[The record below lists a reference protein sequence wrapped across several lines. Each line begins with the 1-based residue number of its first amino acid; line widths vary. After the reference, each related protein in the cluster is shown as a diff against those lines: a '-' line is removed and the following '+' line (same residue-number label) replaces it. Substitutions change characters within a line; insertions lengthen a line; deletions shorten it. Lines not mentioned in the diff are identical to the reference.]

1 MKDIT
6 TALMQQFRR
15 EHKAA
20 RRYMALLLALALLTS
35 LFVNWQLHSVG
46 IAQTADYQCGEIEH
60 QHTAECYEKVLVCGY
75 EEGEPEDWNA
85 TKPDDSAFPDA
96 DYGVEQ
102 SEADIAAHSAEPEPE
117 YIFVPHQHTDDCY
130 QEVKT
135 LTCYQEEHVH
145 TDDCFD
151 PEDGSLI
158 CDLFEHTHD
167 DSCYSIEYELV
178 CGLEEGELVEEP
190 NPDYVPVDE
199 EAFAVFDDAVALQP
213 VVDDS
218 SLDTPV
224 HHHTDACYEEVL
236 VCGLPEHHHT
246 VNCLS
251 DPLADVEDEET
262 WSAKTNVVLTGAWA
276 DDLTAVAKS
285 QLGYQQSERNFQLD
299 DEDQTTVRHYTRYG
313 AWYGNAYGAWD
324 VMFLSYCLNY
334 ANVPQTTVPQRAG
347 VQALRSDL
355 RGSEWLKAAAEV
367 ELVPGDIV
375 FYNSITT
382 ETVAVEEDAPQIM
395 DDSADADIA
404 LLSLEPAA
412 AEPQTEERTVSTE
425 TVGIVSDVDAD
436 TGTLT
441 VISGD
446 VDGKVAE
453 VSLRADEITDV
464 IDLAAAH
471 KAQEEGERAEPDG
484 VEPAGD
490 EETSL
495 VIWATGPVSQ
505 VSPYAVALLSDEAAD
520 DVSTA
525 AETVKSLDRHIT
537 SITFQKES
545 GTGSQKQW
553 TDIPEGE
560 TVKDGDTIQLVVN
573 FKLPDGTFP
582 SGSGTMT
589 YQLPGGLKLDKK
601 IETDV
606 IIDVATGNSMGT
618 YSIDTNG
625 LVTMNFTGI
634 GRGAAFDGKL
644 TFKAKADLATAPDG
658 KISFGNNM
666 ELQVTK
672 KDPDL
677 SIKKELTNYQ
687 DKGVSWWSNENRG
700 YYAYWKVTV
709 STKNGSGGTVKISDK
724 ITGFPG
730 KHNTTDIP
738 ITLWKVAADGVQT
751 RLTVGNDPY
760 QYTVSADGSELSF
773 AALPE
778 LNEGEKYILYYATKA
793 ADEDLKAMYGTGK
806 PNIMY
811 NTAAAETDTVKTVS
825 SGEKRITYNRNIIQ
839 KTGVLNADGLIEWTV
854 VVRAPLDGPT
864 DFLKDYTFQDV
875 LPGNVTLSGE
885 INVQIEGA
893 QTTYVTMKPEDMKG
907 GIKLSELSDN
917 AKTAYRFTIT
927 YKTTVPTD
935 GSASVTNRAYI
946 ADNLWAE
953 DTVPVSQGI
962 WKLTKTH
969 NRTDNNNIA
978 YWDLSAVNATG
989 ADHFELTDTIGNT
1002 TDGSDRHY
1010 AIASELQKAIEDG
1023 LTLYLTGSN
1032 STLNYAQVE
1041 KYLTITYFDAFNNK
1055 VDANDANTHVLSF
1068 TVAVKK
1074 AEGDDSIAVRQMVL
1088 KDVPTHEVRSG
1099 KPEGADWIFTNN
1111 AKITQDGSTKAS
1123 DSAEDVYRSSVF
1135 EKSVAIDGKRQDY
1148 ITGDTTVNY
1157 DDVKDQKL
1165 LYRIR
1170 LVTTGTETGNIVITD
1185 TMPTGTELTVNGD
1198 KLRLYVDNEQC
1209 SWNPAER
1216 WHVTYDETNKKLTVE
1231 VYGCNDGKQHVIELL
1246 YEVSFKNDSRW
1257 KDLLTSDI
1265 AYTNEAKWGSET
1277 AAIKTTVHKDI
1288 APLIKTGKQLK
1299 DKNGNWTNNVTYT
1312 VIINPS
1318 AQKLGTTGTLK
1329 LKDKAEIIRGNSFY
1343 GHNVRLYHYERDKDV
1358 SSLTQVEEG
1367 LYHIDDPEPDYWLC
1381 MTVPDKT
1388 ALLLQYDIEFDPGSY
1403 TQPKLSNTVH
1413 LEGIAQGTAEDVNFK
1428 TNDSSVQI
1436 TRGQLVIHKMDAET
1450 SKFLPDAE
1458 FTIDYYDTGSSMFK
1472 TFMPGTTDANGELT
1486 FSITSAEQT
1495 LSPNVLYRLT
1505 ETKAPDNYILDSTPK
1520 YLFFYEKGA
1529 DPKEAFKTALGD
1541 TPITDHDKTVTV
1553 DDVTFGCSTNTTQLT
1568 VRNTYN
1574 RLTVKKYWLS
1584 AADGRP
1590 LAEADIPVKSIQ
1602 VELYRYTEGQ
1612 TAQDAVLMDTQNLN
1626 KDNGWS
1632 FTWSGENQIPA
1643 ADINGKKYCYFVKE
1657 VTTGNWVT
1665 EITNNNGIQTG
1676 KIFITNKVYSGYVLP
1691 STGGMGTVPFAA
1703 VGGMLT
1709 VGAALLLAKRKKHEE
1724 KGE

>member
-1 MKDIT
+1 
-6 TALMQQFRR
+6 
-15 EHKAA
+15 
-20 RRYMALLLALALLTS
+20 
-35 LFVNWQLHSVG
+35 
-46 IAQTADYQCGEIEH
+46 
-60 QHTAECYEKVLVCGY
+60 
-75 EEGEPEDWNA
+75 
-85 TKPDDSAFPDA
+85 
-96 DYGVEQ
+96 
-102 SEADIAAHSAEPEPE
+102 
-117 YIFVPHQHTDDCY
+117 
-130 QEVKT
+130 
-135 LTCYQEEHVH
+135 
-145 TDDCFD
+145 
-151 PEDGSLI
+151 
-158 CDLFEHTHD
+158 
-167 DSCYSIEYELV
+167 
-178 CGLEEGELVEEP
+178 
-190 NPDYVPVDE
+190 
-199 EAFAVFDDAVALQP
+199 
-213 VVDDS
+213 
-218 SLDTPV
+218 
-224 HHHTDACYEEVL
+224 
-236 VCGLPEHHHT
+236 
-246 VNCLS
+246 
-251 DPLADVEDEET
+251 
-262 WSAKTNVVLTGAWA
+262 
-276 DDLTAVAKS
+276 
-285 QLGYQQSERNFQLD
+285 
-299 DEDQTTVRHYTRYG
+299 
-313 AWYGNAYGAWD
+313 
-324 VMFLSYCLNY
+324 
-334 ANVPQTTVPQRAG
+334 
-347 VQALRSDL
+347 
-355 RGSEWLKAAAEV
+355 
-367 ELVPGDIV
+367 
-375 FYNSITT
+375 
-382 ETVAVEEDAPQIM
+382 
-395 DDSADADIA
+395 
-404 LLSLEPAA
+404 
-412 AEPQTEERTVSTE
+412 
-425 TVGIVSDVDAD
+425 
-436 TGTLT
+436 
-441 VISGD
+441 
-446 VDGKVAE
+446 
-453 VSLRADEITDV
+453 
-464 IDLAAAH
+464 
-471 KAQEEGERAEPDG
+471 
-484 VEPAGD
+484 
-490 EETSL
+490 
-495 VIWATGPVSQ
+495 
-505 VSPYAVALLSDEAAD
+505 
-520 DVSTA
+520 
-525 AETVKSLDRHIT
+525 
-537 SITFQKES
+537 
-545 GTGSQKQW
+545 
-553 TDIPEGE
+553 
-560 TVKDGDTIQLVVN
+560 
-573 FKLPDGTFP
+573 
-582 SGSGTMT
+582 MT

-601 IETDV
+601 IETDW
-606 IIDVATGNSMGT
+606 IIDAATGKSMGT

-634 GRGAAFDGKL
+634 GSGAAFDGKL

-1170 LVTTGTETGNIVITD
+1170 LVTTGTETGEIVIED
-1185 TMPTGTELTVNGD
+1185 ALPDGTELTVNGD
-1198 KLRLYVDNEQC
+1198 KIRLYVDNKQYGWYE
-1209 SWNPAER
+1209 SSR
-1216 WHVTYDETNKKLTVE
+1216 WSLDRYNKQTNKLTVH
-1231 VYGCNDGKQHVIELL
+1231 VYDCNDGKQHVIELL

-1257 KDLLTSDI
+1257 KDLFTSDVL
-1265 AYTNEAKWGSET
+1265 YENSAKLRGSDKS
-1277 AAIKTTVHKDI
+1277 AAIKTTVHKNI
-1288 APLIKTGKQLK
+1288 SPLIKTGKQLK
-1299 DKNGNWTNNVTYT
+1299 DKNGNWTNNVTYK

-1329 LKDKAEIIRGNSFY
+1329 LRDKAEIIRGNSFY
-1343 GHNVRLYHYERDKDV
+1343 GHNVRLYRYERDKDV
-1358 SSLTQVEEG
+1358 SSLTQVDEG
-1367 LYHIDDPEPDYWLC
+1367 LYHIDDPEGEYWLC
-1381 MTVPDKT
+1381 MTVPDGV
-1388 ALLLQYDIEFDPGSY
+1388 ALLLQYDIEFDPGNF
-1403 TQPKLSNTVH
+1403 TDPKLSNTVQ
-1413 LEGIAQGTAEDVNFK
+1413 LEGVAQGTAEDVNFK
-1428 TNDSSVQI
+1428 TNESSVQI

-1458 FTIDYYDTGSSMFK
+1458 FTIDSYNKNLGEFEK
-1472 TFMPGTTDANGELT
+1472 FMSGTTGANGELT
-1486 FSITSAEQT
+1486 FSFTSAEQT

-1505 ETKAPDNYILDSTPK
+1505 ETKAPTNYNLDSTPK

-1529 DPKEAFKTALGD
+1529 DAKEAFKTALGD
-1541 TPITDHDKTVTV
+1541 NPITDHDKTVTV

-1602 VELYRYTEGQ
+1602 VELYRYTEGE
-1612 TAQDAVLMDTQNLN
+1612 TAQNAVPVNTQYLN
-1626 KDNGWS
+1626 KGNGWS
-1632 FTWSGENQIPA
+1632 FTWSGESQIPA
-1643 ADINGKKYCYFVKE
+1643 ADENGKKYCYFVKE
-1657 VTTGNWVT
+1657 VATGNWVT
-1665 EITNNNGIQTG
+1665 EINNNNGIQTG

>member
-1 MKDIT
+1 M
-6 TALMQQFRR
+6 
-15 EHKAA
+15 
-20 RRYMALLLALALLTS
+20 
-35 LFVNWQLHSVG
+35 
-46 IAQTADYQCGEIEH
+46 
-60 QHTAECYEKVLVCGY
+60 
-75 EEGEPEDWNA
+75 
-85 TKPDDSAFPDA
+85 
-96 DYGVEQ
+96 
-102 SEADIAAHSAEPEPE
+102 
-117 YIFVPHQHTDDCY
+117 
-130 QEVKT
+130 
-135 LTCYQEEHVH
+135 
-145 TDDCFD
+145 
-151 PEDGSLI
+151 
-158 CDLFEHTHD
+158 
-167 DSCYSIEYELV
+167 
-178 CGLEEGELVEEP
+178 
-190 NPDYVPVDE
+190 
-199 EAFAVFDDAVALQP
+199 
-213 VVDDS
+213 
-218 SLDTPV
+218 
-224 HHHTDACYEEVL
+224 
-236 VCGLPEHHHT
+236 
-246 VNCLS
+246 
-251 DPLADVEDEET
+251 
-262 WSAKTNVVLTGAWA
+262 
-276 DDLTAVAKS
+276 
-285 QLGYQQSERNFQLD
+285 
-299 DEDQTTVRHYTRYG
+299 
-313 AWYGNAYGAWD
+313 
-324 VMFLSYCLNY
+324 
-334 ANVPQTTVPQRAG
+334 
-347 VQALRSDL
+347 
-355 RGSEWLKAAAEV
+355 
-367 ELVPGDIV
+367 
-375 FYNSITT
+375 
-382 ETVAVEEDAPQIM
+382 
-395 DDSADADIA
+395 
-404 LLSLEPAA
+404 
-412 AEPQTEERTVSTE
+412 
-425 TVGIVSDVDAD
+425 
-436 TGTLT
+436 
-441 VISGD
+441 
-446 VDGKVAE
+446 
-453 VSLRADEITDV
+453 
-464 IDLAAAH
+464 
-471 KAQEEGERAEPDG
+471 
-484 VEPAGD
+484 
-490 EETSL
+490 
-495 VIWATGPVSQ
+495 
-505 VSPYAVALLSDEAAD
+505 
-520 DVSTA
+520 
-525 AETVKSLDRHIT
+525 
-537 SITFQKES
+537 
-545 GTGSQKQW
+545 
-553 TDIPEGE
+553 
-560 TVKDGDTIQLVVN
+560 
-573 FKLPDGTFP
+573 
-582 SGSGTMT
+582 
-589 YQLPGGLKLDKK
+589 
-601 IETDV
+601 
-606 IIDVATGNSMGT
+606 
-618 YSIDTNG
+618 
-625 LVTMNFTGI
+625 
-634 GRGAAFDGKL
+634 
-644 TFKAKADLATAPDG
+644 
-658 KISFGNNM
+658 
-666 ELQVTK
+666 
-672 KDPDL
+672 
-677 SIKKELTNYQ
+677 
-687 DKGVSWWSNENRG
+687 
-700 YYAYWKVTV
+700 
-709 STKNGSGGTVKISDK
+709 KISDK
-724 ITGFPG
+724 ITGFPA

-875 LPGNVTLSGE
+875 LPGNVILSGE

-1458 FTIDYYDTGSSMFK
+1458 FTIDRYNKNSGAFEN
-1472 TFMPGTTDANGELT
+1472 FMPGTTDANGELT

-1529 DPKEAFKTALGD
+1529 DAKEAFKTALGSES
-1541 TPITDHDKTVTV
+1541 ITDNGQTVTV

-1568 VRNTYN
+1568 VKNTYN
-1574 RLTVKKYWLS
+1574 RLTVQKYWLS
-1584 AADGRP
+1584 AADGKP
-1590 LAEADIPVKSIQ
+1590 LANADIPAKSIQ
-1602 VELYRYTEGQ
+1602 VQLYRYTEGQ
-1612 TAQDAVLMDTQNLN
+1612 MAANAALVDTRELN
-1626 KDNGWS
+1626 KDNSWS
-1632 FTWSGENQIPA
+1632 YTWAGENQIPA
-1643 ADINGKKYCYFVKE
+1643 ADEEGHRYYYLVKE
-1657 VTTGNWVT
+1657 VTNGNWVT
-1665 EITNNNGIQTG
+1665 EITNNSGIQTG
-1676 KIFITNKVYSGYVLP
+1676 KIFITNKVYSSYELP

>member
-102 SEADIAAHSAEPEPE
+102 SEADIAAYSAEPEPE

-135 LTCYQEEHVH
+135 LTCYEEEHVH

-190 NPDYVPVDE
+190 NPDYVPMDE

-334 ANVPQTTVPQRAG
+334 ADVPQTTVPQRAG

-464 IDLAAAH
+464 IDLAAAG
-471 KAQEEGERAEPDG
+471 KAQEEGGRAEPDG

-601 IETDV
+601 IETDN
-606 IIDVATGNSMGT
+606 IIDAATGNSMGT

-738 ITLWKVAADGVQT
+738 ITLWQVAADGVQT

-1643 ADINGKKYCYFVKE
+1643 ADEKGKKYCYFVKE

-1665 EITNNNGIQTG
+1665 EINNNNGIQTG
-1676 KIFITNKVYSGYVLP
+1676 KIYLRNYVYSGYVLP

>member
-1 MKDIT
+1 M
-6 TALMQQFRR
+6 
-15 EHKAA
+15 
-20 RRYMALLLALALLTS
+20 LT
-35 LFVNWQLHSVG
+35 
-46 IAQTADYQCGEIEH
+46 D
-60 QHTAECYEKVLVCGY
+60 
-75 EEGEPEDWNA
+75 
-85 TKPDDSAFPDA
+85 
-96 DYGVEQ
+96 
-102 SEADIAAHSAEPEPE
+102 
-117 YIFVPHQHTDDCY
+117 
-130 QEVKT
+130 
-135 LTCYQEEHVH
+135 
-145 TDDCFD
+145 
-151 PEDGSLI
+151 
-158 CDLFEHTHD
+158 
-167 DSCYSIEYELV
+167 EYEY
-178 CGLEEGELVEEP
+178 EI
-190 NPDYVPVDE
+190 
-199 EAFAVFDDAVALQP
+199 
-213 VVDDS
+213 S
-218 SLDTPV
+218 
-224 HHHTDACYEEVL
+224 TDGKKLSYT
-236 VCGLPEHHHT
+236 GLPE
-246 VNCLS
+246 LQAGEKYE
-251 DPLADVEDEET
+251 L
-262 WSAKTNVVLTGAWA
+262 
-276 DDLTAVAKS
+276 
-285 QLGYQQSERNFQLD
+285 
-299 DEDQTTVRHYTRYG
+299 RY
-313 AWYGNAYGAWD
+313 
-324 VMFLSYCLNY
+324 V
-334 ANVPQTTVPQRAG
+334 T
-347 VQALRSDL
+347 
-355 RGSEWLKAAAEV
+355 K
-367 ELVPGDIV
+367 
-375 FYNSITT
+375 IT
-382 ETVAVEEDAPQIM
+382 
-395 DDSADADIA
+395 
-404 LLSLEPAA
+404 
-412 AEPQTEERTVSTE
+412 
-425 TVGIVSDVDAD
+425 
-436 TGTLT
+436 
-441 VISGD
+441 
-446 VDGKVAE
+446 
-453 VSLRADEITDV
+453 
-464 IDLAAAH
+464 
-471 KAQEEGERAEPDG
+471 
-484 VEPAGD
+484 
-490 EETSL
+490 
-495 VIWATGPVSQ
+495 
-505 VSPYAVALLSDEAAD
+505 AAD
-520 DVSTA
+520 L
-525 AETVKSLDRHIT
+525 E
-537 SITFQKES
+537 
-545 GTGSQKQW
+545 
-553 TDIPEGE
+553 
-560 TVKDGDTIQLVVN
+560 
-573 FKLPDGTFP
+573 
-582 SGSGTMT
+582 
-589 YQLPGGLKLDKK
+589 
-601 IETDV
+601 
-606 IIDVATGNSMGT
+606 
-618 YSIDTNG
+618 
-625 LVTMNFTGI
+625 
-634 GRGAAFDGKL
+634 
-644 TFKAKADLATAPDG
+644 KAKANNTSNVMYNTAYAKAGKIEDSKKEQVSFLNTLIEKKGNLNSSGLIDWTVTIKAPHNYNGGFLKDYVLTDEILQGKVDIVGDITIKSNNNKTDTITQYEFANGYKLSKVDDNAYEYTVTYQTTAP
-658 KISFGNNM
+658 
-666 ELQVTK
+666 
-672 KDPDL
+672 
-677 SIKKELTNYQ
+677 
-687 DKGVSWWSNENRG
+687 
-700 YYAYWKVTV
+700 A
-709 STKNGSGGTVKISDK
+709 SGGTVENQAKITRGKGIDK
-724 ITGFPG
+724 IEFTA
-730 KHNTTDIP
+730 NDS
-738 ITLWKVAADGVQT
+738 VDVQ
-751 RLTVGNDPY
+751 VG
-760 QYTVSADGSELSF
+760 QWS
-773 AALPE
+773 
-778 LNEGEKYILYYATKA
+778 
-793 ADEDLKAMYGTGK
+793 
-806 PNIMY
+806 
-811 NTAAAETDTVKTVS
+811 
-825 SGEKRITYNRNIIQ
+825 
-839 KTGVLNADGLIEWTV
+839 
-854 VVRAPLDGPT
+854 
-864 DFLKDYTFQDV
+864 
-875 LPGNVTLSGE
+875 
-885 INVQIEGA
+885 
-893 QTTYVTMKPEDMKG
+893 
-907 GIKLSELSDN
+907 
-917 AKTAYRFTIT
+917 
-927 YKTTVPTD
+927 
-935 GSASVTNRAYI
+935 
-946 ADNLWAE
+946 
-953 DTVPVSQGI
+953 
-962 WKLTKTH
+962 LTKTH
-969 NRTDNNNIA
+969 NRTENDIA
-978 YWDLSAVNATG
+978 YWNLSAVNVAG

-1458 FTIDYYDTGSSMFK
+1458 FTIDSYNKNLGEFEK
-1472 TFMPGTTDANGELT
+1472 FMSGTTGANGELT

-1505 ETKAPDNYILDSTPK
+1505 ETKAPTNYNLDSTPK

-1541 TPITDHDKTVTV
+1541 TPITDNGQTVTV

-1574 RLTVKKYWLS
+1574 QLTVKKYWLS

-1602 VELYRYTEGQ
+1602 VQLYRYTEGE
-1612 TAQDAVLMDTQNLN
+1612 TAQNAVLVDTQNLN

-1643 ADINGKKYCYFVKE
+1643 ADEKSKKYCYFVKE

-1665 EITNNNGIQTG
+1665 EINNNNGIQTG

>member
-1 MKDIT
+1 M
-6 TALMQQFRR
+6 
-15 EHKAA
+15 
-20 RRYMALLLALALLTS
+20 
-35 LFVNWQLHSVG
+35 
-46 IAQTADYQCGEIEH
+46 
-60 QHTAECYEKVLVCGY
+60 
-75 EEGEPEDWNA
+75 
-85 TKPDDSAFPDA
+85 
-96 DYGVEQ
+96 
-102 SEADIAAHSAEPEPE
+102 
-117 YIFVPHQHTDDCY
+117 
-130 QEVKT
+130 
-135 LTCYQEEHVH
+135 
-145 TDDCFD
+145 
-151 PEDGSLI
+151 
-158 CDLFEHTHD
+158 
-167 DSCYSIEYELV
+167 
-178 CGLEEGELVEEP
+178 
-190 NPDYVPVDE
+190 
-199 EAFAVFDDAVALQP
+199 
-213 VVDDS
+213 
-218 SLDTPV
+218 
-224 HHHTDACYEEVL
+224 
-236 VCGLPEHHHT
+236 
-246 VNCLS
+246 
-251 DPLADVEDEET
+251 
-262 WSAKTNVVLTGAWA
+262 
-276 DDLTAVAKS
+276 
-285 QLGYQQSERNFQLD
+285 
-299 DEDQTTVRHYTRYG
+299 
-313 AWYGNAYGAWD
+313 
-324 VMFLSYCLNY
+324 
-334 ANVPQTTVPQRAG
+334 
-347 VQALRSDL
+347 
-355 RGSEWLKAAAEV
+355 
-367 ELVPGDIV
+367 
-375 FYNSITT
+375 
-382 ETVAVEEDAPQIM
+382 
-395 DDSADADIA
+395 
-404 LLSLEPAA
+404 
-412 AEPQTEERTVSTE
+412 
-425 TVGIVSDVDAD
+425 
-436 TGTLT
+436 
-441 VISGD
+441 
-446 VDGKVAE
+446 
-453 VSLRADEITDV
+453 
-464 IDLAAAH
+464 
-471 KAQEEGERAEPDG
+471 
-484 VEPAGD
+484 
-490 EETSL
+490 
-495 VIWATGPVSQ
+495 
-505 VSPYAVALLSDEAAD
+505 
-520 DVSTA
+520 
-525 AETVKSLDRHIT
+525 
-537 SITFQKES
+537 
-545 GTGSQKQW
+545 
-553 TDIPEGE
+553 
-560 TVKDGDTIQLVVN
+560 
-573 FKLPDGTFP
+573 
-582 SGSGTMT
+582 
-589 YQLPGGLKLDKK
+589 
-601 IETDV
+601 
-606 IIDVATGNSMGT
+606 
-618 YSIDTNG
+618 
-625 LVTMNFTGI
+625 
-634 GRGAAFDGKL
+634 
-644 TFKAKADLATAPDG
+644 
-658 KISFGNNM
+658 
-666 ELQVTK
+666 
-672 KDPDL
+672 
-677 SIKKELTNYQ
+677 
-687 DKGVSWWSNENRG
+687 
-700 YYAYWKVTV
+700 
-709 STKNGSGGTVKISDK
+709 
-724 ITGFPG
+724 
-730 KHNTTDIP
+730 
-738 ITLWKVAADGVQT
+738 
-751 RLTVGNDPY
+751 
-760 QYTVSADGSELSF
+760 
-773 AALPE
+773 
-778 LNEGEKYILYYATKA
+778 
-793 ADEDLKAMYGTGK
+793 
-806 PNIMY
+806 
-811 NTAAAETDTVKTVS
+811 
-825 SGEKRITYNRNIIQ
+825 
-839 KTGVLNADGLIEWTV
+839 
-854 VVRAPLDGPT
+854 
-864 DFLKDYTFQDV
+864 
-875 LPGNVTLSGE
+875 
-885 INVQIEGA
+885 
-893 QTTYVTMKPEDMKG
+893 
-907 GIKLSELSDN
+907 
-917 AKTAYRFTIT
+917 
-927 YKTTVPTD
+927 
-935 GSASVTNRAYI
+935 TNRAYI

-1643 ADINGKKYCYFVKE
+1643 ADEKGKKYCYFVKE

-1665 EITNNNGIQTG
+1665 EINNNNGIQTG
-1676 KIFITNKVYSGYVLP
+1676 KIYLRNYVYSGYVLP

>member
-6 TALMQQFRR
+6 TALIQQFRR

-85 TKPDDSAFPDA
+85 TKPDDSTFPDA

-102 SEADIAAHSAEPEPE
+102 SEADIAAYSAEPEPE

-135 LTCYQEEHVH
+135 LTCYEEEHVH

-167 DSCYSIEYELV
+167 DSCYSVEYELV

-199 EAFAVFDDAVALQP
+199 EAFAVFDDAVAVQP

-1643 ADINGKKYCYFVKE
+1643 ADEKGKKYCYFVKE

-1665 EITNNNGIQTG
+1665 EINNNNGIQTG
-1676 KIFITNKVYSGYVLP
+1676 KIYLRNYVYSGYVLP